1 MLVTR
6 RKLECKCTKWK
17 RLGCAIYVDQLFLLE
32 NVPEGVLTKSSLSTL
47 FKSLGEWAVGR
58 LLIALNAKSYVIG
71 DLSLARRG
79 LTEMGGW
86 GPENGVCLWL
96 EGAARDECHAYEL
109 R

>member
-1 MLVTR
+1 MMLVTR

-47 FKSLGEWAVGR
+47 FKSLGEWA
-58 LLIALNAKSYVIG
+58 NAYVIG